1 MTDSHKRLLAAVA
14 HRERERDLEAEA
26 RYASERYRLYRARVS
41 GPRPTSTG
49 RLRELQRGAELAER
63 TLARAR
69 ATPTQA
75 ETTMIKEN
83 DAIDRH

>member
-14 HRERERDLEAEA
+14 RKRERERDLEAEA

-69 ATPTQA
+69 ATPTA
-75 ETTMIKEN
+75 TTTTKEN

>member
-1 MTDSHKRLLAAVA
+1 VNDPRIEA
-14 HRERERDLEAEA
+14 LEAQA
-26 RYASERYRLYRARVS
+26 QYATERYRLYRARVS

-49 RLRELQRGAELAER
+49 RLRDLQRGAELAER

-69 ATPTQA
+69 AAPT
-75 ETTMIKEN
+75 EITTNKEN